1 MGSGSACR
9 SMYGGFVAWEMGSLA
24 DGTDSKAVQ
33 YEDENHWPELQILI
47 LVVNDQKK
55 ETSSTGG
62 METSVKTSQLLQVL
76 LLGASI
82 KRFIFFF
89 LIRNG

>member
-9 SMYGGFVAWEMGSLA
+9 SMYGGFVAWEMGSLP
-24 DGTDSKAVQ
+24 DGSDSKAVQ
-33 YEDENHWPELQILI
+33 IAPETHWPEIQILI

-62 METSVKTSQLLQVL
+62 METSVKTSKLLQVD
-76 LLGASI
+76 
-82 KRFIFFF
+82 F
-89 LIRNG
+89 L